1 MVNHQLKVPVD
12 LKKEDIL
19 ALDIATHTGYYSTH
33 SSGTWDFTEKKS
45 NDWKQHLDFRTTLIN
60 YITTNNIRFIA
71 AEDVNV
77 GGQFSGMRKLSEFR
91 GILMEV
97 CDELNLPEPIFV
109 NVSSIKKFATNNG
122 KADKKEMIKAMIER
136 YGKTPIDDNECDAFW
151 LFTLICKRYR
161 L

>member
-1 MVNHQLKVPVD
+1 MDNHLKVPVD

-19 ALDIATHTGYYSTH
+19 ALDIATHCGYYSTL
-33 SSGTWDFTEKKS
+33 SSGTWDFTENKS
-45 NDWKQHLDFRTTLIN
+45 NDWKQHLDFRTTILN
-60 YITTNNIRFIA
+60 FITKNNIRLIA

-97 CDELNLPEPIFV
+97 CDKLSLPEPIFV

-122 KADKKEMIKAMIER
+122 KADKKDMIQAMIDK
-136 YGKTPIDDNECDAFW
+136 YGLIPVDDNEADACH
-151 LFTLICKRYR
+151 LFHLICKRYR